1 MYTVRQF
8 PNKIGN
14 TFTQIVDLRIIT
26 HWKKKGFE
34 SIVYKT
40 IDTTQDKYT
49 YSFKNIITMRNY
61 LIKVLKAI

>member
-14 TFTQIVDLRIIT
+14 TFTQIVDLLILT
-26 HWKKKGFE
+26 HEKKKGFE